1 MWPVRPEEP
10 CTLLSIEEAWRVVAA
25 EPFLLSQIC
34 HGVAFNK
41 NPARIVSHE
50 IRSIV
55 MAIGINSGQPSVGYI
70 ERLCKSLIPR

>member
-1 MWPVRPEEP
+1 MGR
-10 CTLLSIEEAWRVVAA
+10 SA

-34 HGVAFNK
+34 LGVAFNT
-41 NPARIVSHE
+41 NPARIVVHE
-50 IRSIV
+50 IASIV